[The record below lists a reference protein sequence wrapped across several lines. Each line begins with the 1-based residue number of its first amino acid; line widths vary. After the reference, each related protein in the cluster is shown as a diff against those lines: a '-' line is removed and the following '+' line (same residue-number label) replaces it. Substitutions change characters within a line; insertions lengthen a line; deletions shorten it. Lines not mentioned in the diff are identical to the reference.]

1 MKFAMRSYR
10 RHFGWIVLIGFIFA
24 AAMGVYTYY
33 YEPDLYTS
41 SVDLYVLPQGENA
54 DAQYNPETSEMLVR
68 DAKQLIRGP
77 EVMREANEK
86 LWPDSLD
93 GVQILLEGIEG
104 THIIRIT
111 ARGTNPSL
119 CQRAAIA
126 VNAAFMGK
134 IKSVAKVET
143 VYVADRAELPES
155 PAGPMRPLKIAAT
168 FGVAFFVASL
178 LWLLFAP
185 KKRKLIALDAAKE
198 DLGVSVIGS
207 ISDYRQ
213 DLSVFSDQRDDG
225 VGILSHYINP
235 STAEDV
241 KALSIAFSQKT
252 ETSVRSLLFAS
263 YQTDEGKSTLAAIL
277 GSELAGQGKRVLL
290 VDMDSYAPT
299 LSALFS
305 TKGIAD
311 IFHYFNG
318 QASLDQV
325 ILPTAV
331 PHLFL
336 IDNLHPGSQLI
347 GLVGTPEFADFL
359 EQMYLEFDYVFF
371 DAPPVE
377 LFADAAA
384 LGSVLDGTLLVVA
397 QGRLTD
403 VQLQDMKNRLTQA
416 GNHLCGLV
424 FNFVKPRKMKLYK
437 EYEDSPKMRRIVA
450 G

>member
-1 MKFAMRSYR
+1 MKFAMRIYR

-33 YEPDLYTS
+33 YEPDIYAS

-68 DAKQLIRGP
+68 DSKQLIRGP

-93 GVQILLEGIEG
+93 GVRILLEGIEG

-111 ARGTNPSL
+111 AYGADPSL
-119 CQRAAIA
+119 CQRAVIA
-126 VNAAFMGK
+126 VNAAFMEK

-155 PAGPMRPLKIAAT
+155 PAGPARLLKIALS
-168 FGVAFFVASL
+168 FGIAFLVTSI

-185 KKRKLIALDAAKE
+185 KKRKLTAFDAAGE
-198 DLGVSVIGS
+198 DFGVPVIGS

-213 DLSVFSDQRDDG
+213 DLTVFAEQRDDG
-225 VGILSHYINP
+225 AGVLTYYINP
-235 STAEDV
+235 STIEDV

-252 ETSVRSLLFAS
+252 ESSVRSLLFTS
-263 YQTDEGKSTLAAIL
+263 YQADEGKSTLAAIL
-277 GSELAGQGKRVLL
+277 ASELASQGKRVLL
-290 VDMDSYAPT
+290 VDMDCYAPT
-299 LSALFS
+299 LSALFG
-305 TKGIAD
+305 TKGMAD
-311 IFHYFNG
+311 IFHYFSG

-331 PHLFL
+331 PNLFL
-336 IDNLHPGSQLI
+336 IDNLHPGSSLMR
-347 GLVGTPEFADFL
+347 LTGTPEFADFL

-384 LGSVLDGTLLVVA
+384 LGNVLDGTLLVVA
-397 QGRLTD
+397 QGRLRD
-403 VQLQDMKNRLTQA
+403 EQLQDMKSRLTQA
-416 GNHLCGLV
+416 GNHLCGMV
-424 FNFVKPRKMKLYK
+424 FNFVKPRKVKQYR